1 MPRKPDRKPVS
12 CEFFTWRVFQ
22 RNGVWYADG
31 RGGEFNLGK
40 HSLNTRDREEAL
52 SNLRLLDRKKAVKL
66 GLATP
71 QLKQGN
77 GQEISIQKGWQLFM
91 DHCNRPEVMGGVSQN
106 TYKRYRAVRDKH
118 AVQCEKNRI
127 ANWSQVTK
135 QETEKYGQWLAHKN
149 YADRSIYLELMLVK
163 SVHLWLIDEKHV
175 PESCRFKLSM
185 RRPEGTD
192 TYCYSQDEVRAM
204 VEHCEANPEWDWLK
218 NVIIT
223 LACTGLRISEL
234 AALRHSDVDLGVEY
248 DHLTDERSSRRRQQ
262 MGNARRTKGRR
273 SRALPIHPQL
283 RKVLEGLENQP
294 DGRLLHGP
302 RGGKLKPDTV
312 RRILIRDVLEP
323 LKNQFPTPEGEIG
336 FEHGRLHSFR
346 HYFVSQSFLSGSS
359 EGEIMEW
366 VGHRDSK
373 MVAHYRHLKNEDS
386 QRKMQKINFL
396 GTHETPDVTENNS

>member
-1 MPRKPDRKPVS
+1 MPRKPDRTPIS

-31 RGGEFNLGK
+31 RGGEYDLGK
-40 HSLNTRDREEAL
+40 HSLGTRDRDEAL
-52 SNLRLLDRKKAVKL
+52 SNLRLLDRKKA
-66 GLATP
+66 GEHRLATP
-71 QLKQGN
+71 QAEHAIGQNISTPQG
-77 GQEISIQKGWQLFM
+77 WRLFLE
-91 DHCNRPEVMGGVSQN
+91 HCNRPEVMGGVSQN
-106 TYKRYRAVRDKH
+106 TFKRYRAVRDKH
-118 AVQCEKNRI
+118 LTYCAKHRI
-127 ANWSQVTK
+127 ANWSEVTK
-135 QETEKYGQWLAHKN
+135 QWTEKYGHWLARKQ

-163 SVHLWLIDEKHV
+163 SVHQWLIDEKHI

-192 TYCYSQDEVRAM
+192 TYCYSQKEVRTM
-204 VEHCEANPEWDWLK
+204 VEHCEANSELAWLK
-218 NVIIT
+218 HVIIT

-234 AALRHSDVDLGVEY
+234 AALRHSDVDLESNTIQ
-248 DHLTDERSSRRRQQ
+248 LTDERSSRRRQQ
-262 MGNARRTKGRR
+262 MGTARRTKGRR
-273 SRALPIHPQL
+273 GRALPIHPQL
-283 RKVLEGLENQP
+283 REILEGLETQP

-323 LKNQFPTPEGEIG
+323 LKETFPTPEGEIG

-346 HYFVSQSFLSGSS
+346 YFFVSQSFLSGAS
-359 EGEIMEW
+359 EGEIMKW

-386 QRKMQKINFL
+386 QRKMQQINFL
-396 GTHETPDVTENNS
+396 GDL

>member
-1 MPRKPDRKPVS
+1 
-12 CEFFTWRVFQ
+12 
-22 RNGVWYADG
+22 
-31 RGGEFNLGK
+31 
-40 HSLNTRDREEAL
+40 
-52 SNLRLLDRKKAVKL
+52 
-66 GLATP
+66 
-71 QLKQGN
+71 
-77 GQEISIQKGWQLFM
+77 
-91 DHCNRPEVMGGVSQN
+91 
-106 TYKRYRAVRDKH
+106 
-118 AVQCEKNRI
+118 
-127 ANWSQVTK
+127 
-135 QETEKYGQWLAHKN
+135 
-149 YADRSIYLELMLVK
+149 MLVK
-163 SVHLWLIDEKHV
+163 SVQQWLIDEKHI
-175 PESCRFKLSM
+175 PESCRFKLPM

-204 VEHCEANPEWDWLK
+204 VEHCEANPEVDWLK

-234 AALRHSDVDLGVEY
+234 AALRHSDVDLNSSSI
-248 DHLTDERSSRRRQQ
+248 HLTDERSSLRRQQ

-273 SRALPIHPQL
+273 GRALPIHPQL
-283 RKVLEGLENQP
+283 RKVLKGLERES

-323 LKNQFPTPEGEIG
+323 LKDRFPTPEGEIG

-346 HYFVSQSFLSGSS
+346 HYFVSQSFLSGAS

-386 QRKMQKINFL
+386 QRKMQQINFL
-396 GTHETPDVTENNS
+396 GTNESPGVQEKES